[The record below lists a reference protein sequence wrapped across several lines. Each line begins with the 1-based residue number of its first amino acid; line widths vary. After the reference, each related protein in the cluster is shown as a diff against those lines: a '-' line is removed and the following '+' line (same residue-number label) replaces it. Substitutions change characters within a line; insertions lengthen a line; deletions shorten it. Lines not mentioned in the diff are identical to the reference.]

1 MIHHVLLLTLALAV
15 GDLSETNEVIVLPS
29 IEFSEPAST
38 FESGQPVFPKGTKAV
53 LRNLTC
59 KESRVVINDKV
70 DQVLSADKIEVSD
83 LVNLS
88 EGTYTV
94 IVEMPNGTKEIFGF
108 TIK

>member
-1 MIHHVLLLTLALAV
+1 MIHHVLLLTLALTI
-15 GDLSETNEVIVLPS
+15 GDLPATNDIIVLPS
-29 IEFSEPAST
+29 IEFSSPASK
-38 FESGQPVFPKGTKAV
+38 FESGQPVFPKGTKAI
-53 LRNLTC
+53 LKNLTC

-70 DQVLSADKIEVSD
+70 DQILSTDKIQVSD

-94 IVEMPNGTKEIFGF
+94 IVEMPNGTKETFGF